1 MTVIMY
7 TNKHVY
13 PVALE
18 ADEIFYD
25 DATGHAVVI
34 VAGMMYESIDTM
46 GYQSY
51 NDVFSVAM
59 VKHIFDFSMTS
70 VKFRLATQISD
81 VLNEENDNSEYFDD
95 TKEAEEIPIEEY
107 LKAAAKDVK
116 RLEFLDKRILRME
129 RDAAGNET
137 ASDCKIY
144 DLSSRLGGNIE
155 KDSDNHDGS
164 DE

>member
-25 DATGHAVVI
+25 DATGHAIVI
-34 VAGMMYESIDTM
+34 VSDMMYESMDTM

-59 VKHIFDFSMTS
+59 VKHIFDFSMAS
-70 VKFRLATQISD
+70 VKFKLATQISD
-81 VLNEENDNSEYFDD
+81 ILSEEDDDSEYSDE
-95 TKEAEEIPIEEY
+95 TEEVKEIPIEEY

-116 RLEFLDKRILRME
+116 RLELLDKRILRME

-137 ASDCKIY
+137 AGDCKIY
-144 DLSSRLGGNIE
+144 DLSSRLGNGIE
-155 KDSDNHDGS
+155 NDSDNPDGS